1 MTEYLTNLMIL
12 FNVYIGST
20 LGKSKMINKA
30 LGDRIVQKMVQEG
43 VFNDVEVQNA
53 SGFSSWILE
62 VGENAPQ
69 LETKTLSIS
78 ISYRRK
84 KGRGGEFDFCVYD
97 MTECFTIFNGI

>member
-1 MTEYLTNLMIL
+1 
-12 FNVYIGST
+12 
-20 LGKSKMINKA
+20 MINKA